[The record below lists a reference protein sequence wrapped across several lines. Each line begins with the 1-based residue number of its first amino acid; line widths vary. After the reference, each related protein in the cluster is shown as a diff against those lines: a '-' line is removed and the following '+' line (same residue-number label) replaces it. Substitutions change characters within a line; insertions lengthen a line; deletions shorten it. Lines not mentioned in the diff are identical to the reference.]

1 MATSPIMTVMI
12 AAVRKAARGVN
23 RDYGELAQL
32 QVSQKSPGDYVTAAD
47 RRCDKVMRDELGK
60 ARPGYS
66 FLTEETGVVKGT
78 DPEHRFIIDPI
89 DGTTNFMHANPVFAI
104 NVALERKGELV
115 AAVTYNP
122 VTDELFTAEKG
133 GGAFLN
139 NKRLR
144 VANRR
149 DIHETLVAYEVPH
162 RGGKDLALSRAE
174 IGALQAKVIGIRGI
188 GSAAIALGY
197 VAAGRF
203 DAFICRNINQWDMAP
218 GILLVRE
225 AGGFVSDPLSDANPM
240 TSGHILAGNAD
251 LLPQFKAALKS
262 VREAI

>member
-12 AAVRKAARGVN
+12 AAVRKAARGVI

-32 QVSQKSPGDYVTAAD
+32 QVSQKGPGDYVTAAD
-47 RRCDKVMRDELGK
+47 KRCDKVLREELGR
-60 ARPGYS
+60 ARPGYA
-66 FLTEETGVVKGT
+66 FLTEETGVVAGT
-78 DPEHRFIIDPI
+78 DPDHRFIIDPI

-122 VTDELFTAEKG
+122 INDEMFTAEKG
-133 GGAFLN
+133 SGAFLN

-144 VANRR
+144 VAKRS
-149 DIHETLVAYEVPH
+149 DIHEALVAYEVPH
-162 RGGKDLALSRAE
+162 RGGKELPLSRAE
-174 IGALQAKVIGIRGI
+174 IGVLQGKAIGIRGI

-203 DAFICRNINQWDMAP
+203 DAFVCRNLNQWDMAP

-225 AGGFVSDPLSDANPM
+225 AGGFVSDPLSEANPM
-240 TSGHILAGNAD
+240 DSGHIAASNSELM
-251 LLPQFKAALKS
+251 PQLKAALKLAS
-262 VREAI
+262 GSA